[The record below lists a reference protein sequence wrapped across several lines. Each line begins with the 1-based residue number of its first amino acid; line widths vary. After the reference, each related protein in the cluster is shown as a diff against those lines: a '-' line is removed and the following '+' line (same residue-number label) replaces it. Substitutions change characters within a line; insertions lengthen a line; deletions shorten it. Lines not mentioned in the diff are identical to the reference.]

1 MIDKNFINSKNN
13 SFYKTLR
20 KISANK
26 KFRLGSGQTLL
37 DGAHLIEV
45 YQKHSQPLALIKDE
59 SIDMPEVDNLI
70 QANKNIK
77 CLTLSHE
84 LFLKLSELK
93 TSSGIFALV
102 EIPKNS
108 LSVGP
113 LTLLLDRIQDPGNL
127 GTILRTAVASGVTSV
142 VLSSGCADIWSP
154 KTLRGSQ
161 GFQFG
166 LSCLT
171 DQDLSLWIDNFK
183 GKVFALSMGGNSIF
197 DTSLGK
203 NIAVLVGNEGSGID
217 SSLLKK
223 TDNILSLPMQ
233 NGIESVN
240 VAVAASVF
248 VYEFYRQTR
257 ER

>member
-37 DGAHLIEV
+37 DGAHLIEA
-45 YQKHSQPLALIKDE
+45 YQKYSQPLALIKDE
-59 SIDMPEVDNLI
+59 SINMPEVDNLI

-127 GTILRTAVASGVTSV
+127 GAILRTAVASGVTSV

-166 LSCLT
+166 LS
-171 DQDLSLWIDNFK
+171 
-183 GKVFALSMGGNSIF
+183 
-197 DTSLGK
+197 
-203 NIAVLVGNEGSGID
+203 
-217 SSLLKK
+217 
-223 TDNILSLPMQ
+223 
-233 NGIESVN
+233 
-240 VAVAASVF
+240 
-248 VYEFYRQTR
+248 
-257 ER
+257 